1 MGFKSEAANVKSK
14 IASGSY
20 KEKTD
25 KFAGFFDELTY
36 GIKKQDE
43 AKRLEDKEKRQEARL
58 EKRQIK
64 KDQDEADKI
73 EKSQNSLANLY
84 FTTSGQDSTAQ
95 NKAKVLGVIKDGGIT
110 NIANLNTLMNKTS
123 QYVDGT
129 VPSMKVAPGEV
140 PFNMLSPNDATTQ
153 TNEILKQEKSKGTI
167 EFGPQTE
174 AYDLGNLRDYNWQ
187 GVYQQLLA
195 KNDTVNAEK
204 VKEWAVGQQFFEI
217 VPNYTTK
224 ELMAFDGD
232 TGIAKL
238 KEIQNTTPTDNVEA
252 QNHLKGIIAVKE
264 ITLEN
269 SNAFNNPEELITMPL
284 DQLQMAQALYP
295 VTTLRGKNIAAAI
308 TNRQSLDNTNN
319 MAELSKQFAKS
330 PEYYEGVIENIGILD
345 TDDPYYNE
353 NVVNLSKLITLKS
366 IAIDKVN
373 RTELDTDKGRTVK
386 EQALRAFYLKEGYFV
401 PDNKNNV
408 KIPTTQEMANFEVK
422 WKTLIDISDKPD
434 KWFSDV
440 NLLKMP
446 VEDLKVIIDTG
457 ILDGR
462 AEALQTAT
470 AMYDSRVEQAETTK
484 LSEVLDPTGK
494 SFNST
499 VELDAFLASVG
510 PAKMTEDAL
519 ADYARVRAVLSK
531 QEGIIAEGRDI
542 NAYQMAFKEHLA
554 KSENQNLEGDAFI
567 NMVTD
572 WETAWK
578 NDSAKTPTKE
588 FNTEFVAGK
597 INEAKTLLRS
607 DNPVD
612 VAKGQAFMDTEL
624 PDMMSALTAVSGTA
638 LQQEAKLQF
647 LLDSGVDTEVA
658 NALVSGTA
666 IVTKDAITGA
676 QTLTNFD
683 SFGITA
689 PADIQAPVQI
699 IGLDIQGLM
708 RNGFTTTI
716 NGEEVTFTPEELAE
730 SVAFMKNE
738 EKSSG
743 NLDVRKAFGS
753 GSFLKWFAAEAGGLV
768 GLSPFEGLTQMQT
781 HIQGLNNAAM
791 RTISVAIAGSRDS
804 VFNKDAINDTLPKPA
819 TLLENKIEAK
829 SKLIGTVNQLKR
841 IMDAQNATFNGRTTP
856 EAKSKA
862 FIQLQALEPLYNSY
876 SRLLAAWEAG
886 ETASKVSL
894 TPNLQLT
901 DTVNA
906 GNNDTSLTRVGE
918 DNGIPVYSFGG
929 Q

>member
-129 VPSMKVAPGEV
+129 VPSMNVAPGEV

-153 TNEILKQEKSKGTI
+153 TNEILNQVKRPGNI

-174 AYDLGNLRDYNWQ
+174 DYDLGNLRDNNWQ

-224 ELMAFDGD
+224 ELMALEGAK
-232 TGIAKL
+232 GIAFL

-284 DQLQMAQALYP
+284 DQLKMAQALYP
-295 VTTLRGKNIAAAI
+295 VTTLRGKNIEAAI

-330 PEYYEGVIENIGILD
+330 PEYYEGVIKNIGILD
-345 TDDPYYNE
+345 TDDPYYKE

-401 PDNKNNV
+401 PDKQNNV

-434 KWFSDV
+434 AWFSEV

-484 LSEVLDPTGK
+484 LSEVLDSTGK

-519 ADYARVRAVLSK
+519 ADYARVRAVLAK

-578 NDSAKTPTKE
+578 DSSAKTPTE
-588 FNTEFVAGK
+588 AFDTNFVSGK
-597 INEAKTLLRS
+597 INEALTLLRS
-607 DNPVD
+607 DNPED
-612 VAKGQAFMDTEL
+612 KAKGQDFMDNVL
-624 PDMMSALTAVSGTA
+624 PDMVISLTAVSGTA

-647 LLDSGVDTEVA
+647 LLNSGVDTEVA

-666 IVTKDAITGA
+666 ILTKDAITGA

-689 PADIQAPVQI
+689 PADIQTPVQK

-716 NGEEVTFTPEELAE
+716 NGEEVTFTPEQLAE

-738 EKSSG
+738 EKSGG

-753 GSFLKWFAAEAGGLV
+753 GSFLAWFAAEAGGLV
-768 GLSPFEGLTQMQT
+768 GLSPFKELTQMQT
-781 HIQGLNNAAM
+781 HIEGLNNAAM